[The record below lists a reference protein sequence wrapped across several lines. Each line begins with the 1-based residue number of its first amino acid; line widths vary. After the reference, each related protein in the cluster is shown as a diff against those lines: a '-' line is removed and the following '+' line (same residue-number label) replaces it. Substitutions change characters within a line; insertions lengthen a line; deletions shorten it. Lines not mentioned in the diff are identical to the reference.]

1 MTSPVLGP
9 KMKGRDKLGQQPRP
23 GRFPVKSL
31 PSPAQGTGQGST
43 GRVPTREQASCPGMR
58 GRVSS
63 QSDLS
68 VLNGP
73 AGLPFCQKAPY
84 TPHFLPLAGPHH
96 TTSKQDGPQ
105 KGLSS
110 LRKQNKKKYQ
120 HKVGWELQSSSGAS
134 ENTAVTLTGRTHAN
148 EFQGSLPATTR

>member
-1 MTSPVLGP
+1 MTFPVIGP
-9 KMKGRDKLGQQPRP
+9 KMKGRDKLGQHPRP
-23 GRFPVKSL
+23 GRSLAKSL
-31 PSPAQGTGQGST
+31 PSQAQGTGQGSA
-43 GRVPTREQASCPGMR
+43 GRVPTKAQASCLGMQ

-68 VLNGP
+68 VPNGP
-73 AGLPFCQKAPY
+73 AGLPFCQEDPY

-96 TTSKQDGPQ
+96 TTNKQDSPQ
-105 KGLSS
+105 KGFSS

-120 HKVGWELQSSSGAS
+120 HKVGGELQSSSGAS

-148 EFQGSLPATTR
+148 EFQGSLPATCQ